1 MGSNSTWPSVLR
13 DRKPGMNRYD
23 FDGRV
28 ALVTGGASGIG
39 AAAVERLRG
48 GGAQVAVYDLQRAD
62 GDVLAIEGDVT
73 RSADNDAAVAR
84 VVGEFGALDVL
95 VNAAGIAGK
104 SLRTHEVTDEEW
116 ERVFAV
122 NAHGTFYFCRA

>member
-1 MGSNSTWPSVLR
+1 
-13 DRKPGMNRYD
+13 
-23 FDGRV
+23 
-28 ALVTGGASGIG
+28 
-39 AAAVERLRG
+39 
-48 GGAQVAVYDLQRAD
+48 QAD

-73 RSADNDAAVAR
+73 RSADIDAAVSR
-84 VVGEFGALDVL
+84 VVVELGSLDVL

-122 NAHGTFYFCRA
+122 NAHGTFYFCRAATRVMVDRGYGRIVNVGSLGGQEGNPM